1 MKKNKSIINFSS
13 EKKLILLRHV
23 IIIFFPLDKSFVE
36 EVKKK
41 CVPLLSEFME
51 MICVSFNIISSII
64 HIRLGPE
71 KLEQKL
77 SLKKITQ
84 GILSQ

>member
-36 EVKKK
+36 EVKTKMRAI
-41 CVPLLSEFME
+41 VE
-51 MICVSFNIISSII
+51 
-64 HIRLGPE
+64 
-71 KLEQKL
+71 
-77 SLKKITQ
+77 
-84 GILSQ
+84 